1 MFWCSFLS
9 LAFIQVFD
17 WETEKNNTH
26 TQTETKHAH
35 EFLISFEC
43 SWKFIYI
50 FNMKAIENEMS
61 FWILFFFP
69 GFYPWLQKQTKQR
82 LSHSMRFIYKYTK
95 NITAVAVDMEI
106 GQNKNDL

>member
-1 MFWCSFLS
+1 
-9 LAFIQVFD
+9 
-17 WETEKNNTH
+17 
-26 TQTETKHAH
+26 
-35 EFLISFEC
+35 
-43 SWKFIYI
+43 
-50 FNMKAIENEMS
+50 MKAIENEMS

-82 LSHSMRFIYKYTK
+82 LSHSMRFTIIYKYTK